1 MREIVVKDNKVFYKD
16 ELEPEGKFS
25 KPEMSLRHIQLDK
38 QGLNNYLQ
46 EMSSEDIKFFSMSA
60 KIFGKE
66 GTYDILIE
74 EAQLPSKV
82 GVNIERVNVKKKLRE
97 SAGIK
102 AELHLEKG
110 VFLALTGKKMQPGD
124 FFFEKVLL
132 DRQIIEMPINV
143 ERVIDGVDGLYQ
155 IVIDKDGDFG
165 YNVWV
170 KGADVKRPCFFSSYN
185 KNSTNKSHFR
195 HCNLLPNTI

>member
-1 MREIVVKDNKVFYKD
+1 MREIVVKNGKVFFKD

-25 KPEMSLRHIQLDK
+25 KPEMSLRHIQVDK
-38 QGLNNYLQ
+38 QGLNAYL
-46 EMSSEDIKFFSMSA
+46 EEISNRDIKFISMSA

-74 EAQLPSKV
+74 EAIPSKV
-82 GVNIERVNVKKKLRE
+82 GVNLEGLNVRKKLRE
-97 SAGIK
+97 STGLK
-102 AELHLEKG
+102 AIIHLEEG

-143 ERVIDGVDGLYQ
+143 ERVIDGVYGLYQ
-155 IVIDKDGDFG
+155 IIYDEDGSWG
-165 YNVWV
+165 YNV
-170 KGADVKRPCFFSSYN
+170 
-185 KNSTNKSHFR
+185 
-195 HCNLLPNTI
+195 

>member
-1 MREIVVKDNKVFYKD
+1 MREIVVKNGKVFFKD
-16 ELEPEGKFS
+16 ELQQEKGEFP
-25 KPEMSLRHIQLDK
+25 KPEMSLRHIQVDK
-38 QGLNNYLQ
+38 QGLNAYL
-46 EMSSEDIKFFSMSA
+46 EDISNKDIKFISMSA

-82 GVNIERVNVKKKLRE
+82 GVNLEGLNVKRKLRE
-97 SAGIK
+97 STGLK
-102 AELHLEKG
+102 ATIHLEEG

-155 IVIDKDGDFG
+155 IVIDRDGDWG
-165 YNVWV
+165 YNV
-170 KGADVKRPCFFSSYN
+170 
-185 KNSTNKSHFR
+185 
-195 HCNLLPNTI
+195 

>member
-1 MREIVVKDNKVFYKD
+1 MKEILVRNGKVFYKD
-16 ELEPEGKFS
+16 ELEPETIS
-25 KPEMSLRHIQLDK
+25 KPEMSLRHVQLDRK
-38 QGLNNYLQ
+38 GLNEYL
-46 EMSSEDIKFFSMSA
+46 EEISGKDLKFISMSA

-82 GVNIERVNVKKKLRE
+82 GVNLEGLNVKKKLRE
-97 SAGIK
+97 STGLK
-102 AELHLEKG
+102 ATIHLEEG

-143 ERVIDGVDGLYQ
+143 ERVIDGLDGLYQ
-155 IVIDKDGDFG
+155 IVIDRDGDWG
-165 YNVWV
+165 YNVWT
-170 KGADVKRPCFFSSYN
+170 KGADVKRLFAFIENINGEKYWMY
-185 KNSTNKSHFR
+185 
-195 HCNLLPNTI
+195 